1 MVYPQYSPSYLVRVQ
16 IEELQKRIV
25 SDYFETVDAMYEE
38 AEEANKRAL
47 RDAKAAKG
55 GILPSH
61 IMWLTIL
68 ALTAMQEMAGWSA
81 PLGISG
87 SAHPYQGDCF
97 KEGEQH
103 FSEVAKLLE
112 TRTAQSWHG
121 LGAGAYTSEN
131 NTLIDQ
137 AKKMASLDLEME
149 KLVKDHAERITKT
162 QLGIGVEQ
170 DILVPLVLAIVVFLE
185 SDPYTLPMAYPTAFK
200 ASMYAILA
208 ATGLLSWC
216 LGTSIQTMMAVD
228 KLGYGDVLN
237 EAEKIIKSRSS
248 VTIDVPES
256 GGSAAS
262 DVAPVSGSVSAS
274 SAISGTPPVASS
286 PGSASGLGPQ
296 RTPLNASTG
305 EGQRFGVAS
314 PQVAATPEQGAP
326 WTPGSPMP
334 SVAQVAQPSGQAAN
348 LSGSF
353 ASPSNRI
360 NPQGQQA
367 APEEALRAGDSD
379 DTGAGSG
386 TQGAERAPIDAA
398 AARPQQAP
406 APTPA
411 PAKAP

>member
-1 MVYPQYSPSYLVRVQ
+1 LPVTWGESTVHYIDRVGL
-16 IEELQKRIV
+16 ERYKYAVGDGR
-25 SDYFETVDAMYEE
+25 
-38 AEEANKRAL
+38 
-47 RDAKAAKG
+47 AAK
-55 GILPSH
+55 LPQTTYDHDGNLVQEEQPKNVRASLLVLGT
-61 IMWLTIL
+61 WGLL
-68 ALTAMQEMAGWSA
+68 VAMQEMAGLSI
-81 PLGISG
+81 PFGG
-87 SAHPYQGDCF
+87 SASAASPAPYQGDCF
-97 KEGEQH
+97 REGSQH
-103 FSEVAKLLE
+103 FTEVAKLL
-112 TRTAQSWHG
+112 G
-121 LGAGAYTSEN
+121 
-131 NTLIDQ
+131 
-137 AKKMASLDLEME
+137 MASPESWGGPAAGDYATDKSKLSTLAETMARLDLEME